1 VVKWLSFCVLLLVVV
16 GASGVVAA
24 APTTQPFLTGIDS
37 NYTVEMERAGKTWS
51 IDGVKGDPIAL
62 LGKAGSNAFRVRLW
76 VGGDENAH
84 GTKAAIDI
92 AKRAK
97 AAGMQPYIVLFLS
110 EEWSDMVKQPAPAA
124 WRKLDEGEKLKAI
137 ETYAERTAQ
146 QFVDVGLEIDLWEI
160 GNEIDFGICGV
171 FEEEWPKR
179 VSTEYMSQRIWPRM
193 VPIIRAA
200 QAGVLK
206 VRPQA
211 KFILHLAQFA
221 NPDWCIAF
229 WKSML
234 AAQVRVDYAGL
245 SYFPTSPA
253 DPAQRQLA
261 MMQKTI
267 AAIHAAIDRSVLI
280 CESAYPS
287 RAKFDGQFADW
298 NKPVEGYAL
307 DEAGQAKW
315 FADFLN
321 AMRATPACAGVFI
334 WSPEWHGPGLWEPFA
349 WFDSDG
355 KARPVVN
362 AMRR

>member
-1 VVKWLSFCVLLLVVV
+1 MKCLLFCVAVL
-16 GASGVVAA
+16 ACSGWCGVAA
-24 APTTQPFLTGIDS
+24 AGPTTRPFFTGIDS

-76 VGGDENAH
+76 VGDNH
-84 GTKAAIDI
+84 LHSTQAAIDI

-124 WRKLDEGEKLKAI
+124 WRKLDDAEKLKTI
-137 ETYAERTAQ
+137 EAYAERTAKQ
-146 QFVDVGLEIDLWEI
+146 LADAGLEIDLWEI

-179 VSTEYMSQRIWPRM
+179 VSTEYMSQRIWSRM

-229 WKSML
+229 WKTML

-261 MMQKTI
+261 TMQKTI
-267 AAIHAAIDRSVLI
+267 AAIHAAIDRPVLI

-298 NKPVEGYAL
+298 NKPVEGYTL

-315 FADFLN
+315 FGDFLK
-321 AMRATPACAGVFI
+321 AMRATPACAGVFV
-334 WSPEWHGPGLWEPFA
+334 WSPEWYGPGLWEPFA
-349 WFDSDG
+349 WFDTDG
-355 KARPVVN
+355 KARPVIR
-362 AMRR
+362 ALAR